1 MSQPWIEQAE
11 RDLEVARHLAAHA
24 FHEWACFTAQQ
35 SAEKA
40 IKAVRLSLGT
50 SIDTIKK
57 HEMLEL
63 LAQIPAL
70 HPPRTP
76 CSLKQVSSMCM
87 SRAHDIPIIEESA
100 PTRLQDLQARRFSG
114 CDHDRR
120 SCPYVLQAASRAD
133 PDVLDELVSD
143 SRL

>member
-50 SIDTIKK
+50 SIETIKK
-57 HEMLEL
+57 HEILEL

-70 HPPRTP
+70 HPRPDP
-76 CSLKQVSSMCM
+76 VLAQASVLN
-87 SRAHDIPIIEESA
+87 AHVQGARYPDYRGERPDA
-100 PTRLQDLQARRFSG
+100 PWKT
-114 CDHDRR
+114 
-120 SCPYVLQAASRAD
+120 YQAA
-133 PDVLDELVSD
+133 D
-143 SRL
+143 S